1 MKNNLI
7 TALTLGV
14 LLCLPA
20 CCCKKQCRKDTPAPE
35 VATTVTEVAI
45 KDSIDAFDAN
55 VIILDDESLL
65 IADNQ
70 EAAPKT
76 SIKF

>member
-1 MKNNLI
+1 MKNNWI
-7 TALTLGV
+7 TALTLGA

-20 CCCKKQCRKDTPAPE
+20 CLCKKQCS
-35 VATTVTEVAI
+35 TTTTKQNASTQVTEVAI

-55 VIILDDESLL
+55 VIVLDEPTL
-65 IADNQ
+65 IASQ
-70 EAAPKT
+70 ESAAKG